1 MLPLPESI
9 IIMMKFGCRRPRE
22 PFRGLSPQGRGIP
35 ESRKGKMPKHLVFVG
50 GGHAHLTALMRLRDT
65 VRAGHRVTL
74 IGPSRYHY
82 YSGMGPGLL
91 SGIYRPA
98 EARFHVKK
106 MAEDRGAT
114 FIEDRV
120 VRVDPVRRTLAL
132 GSGAEIRYD
141 AVSFNTGSEVPLD
154 HLHPSGE
161 NVFPVKPIE
170 NLLVA
175 RKRILEAGPGK
186 RLRVVVVGGG
196 TAAVEMAANLGYL
209 ARETGGIGGITLV
222 SRSNVLGDF
231 PGKARALA
239 REALDR
245 WGVESIEGVAAETIA
260 DGAVRLENG
269 AKIEGDLV
277 FAAIGIRPSPLF
289 RDSGLPTAEDG
300 GLLVNDRLQCVECPE
315 LFGGGDCISLAGSPL
330 ARVGVYAVR
339 QNRLLHR
346 NLSAY
351 LEGRPLQRFDPGGDY
366 LLILNL
372 GDRKGLFRRNE
383 IVWSG
388 RLAFRLKDYLDR
400 RFMRKFQVSGEL
412 GESQEH

>member
-1 MLPLPESI
+1 M
-9 IIMMKFGCRRPRE
+9 
-22 PFRGLSPQGRGIP
+22 
-35 ESRKGKMPKHLVFVG
+35 
-50 GGHAHLTALMRLRDT
+50 
-65 VRAGHRVTL
+65 
-74 IGPSRYHY
+74 
-82 YSGMGPGLL
+82 
-91 SGIYRPA
+91 YRPA

-114 FIEDRV
+114 FIEERV
-120 VRVDPVRRTLAL
+120 VLVDPVRRTLVL
-132 GSGAEIRYD
+132 GSGAGIRYD

-154 HLHPSGE
+154 VLHPSGD

-170 NLLVA
+170 NLLAA
-175 RKRILEAGPGK
+175 RRKILEADLGK

-196 TAAVEMAANLGYL
+196 TAAVELAANLGHL
-209 ARETGGIGGITLV
+209 ARETGRIGRITLV

-231 PGKARALA
+231 PEKARAQA
-239 REALDR
+239 REALAR
-245 WGVESIEGVAAETIA
+245 WGVESVEEVAAESIA
-260 DGAVRLENG
+260 DGVVRLENG
-269 AKIEGDLV
+269 ANLEGDMV

-289 RDSGLPTAEDG
+289 RDSDLPTGEDG
-300 GLLVNDRLQCVECPE
+300 GLLVNDCLQCVDHPE

-346 NLSAY
+346 NLLAF

-372 GDRKGLFRRNE
+372 GDRRGLFRRKE

-400 RFMRKFQVSGEL
+400 RFMGKFQVSGEL
-412 GESQEH
+412 GESREE

>member
-1 MLPLPESI
+1 
-9 IIMMKFGCRRPRE
+9 
-22 PFRGLSPQGRGIP
+22 
-35 ESRKGKMPKHLVFVG
+35 MPKHLVFVG
-50 GGHAHLTALMRLRDT
+50 GGHAHLTAMMGLRDT
-65 VRAGHRVTL
+65 VRAGHLVTL

-114 FIEDRV
+114 FIEERV
-120 VRVDPVRRTLAL
+120 VLVDPVRRILVL
-132 GSGAEIRYD
+132 GSGAEVRYD

-154 HLHPSGE
+154 LLHPSGE
-161 NVFPVKPIE
+161 NVYPVKPIE
-170 NLLVA
+170 NLLAA
-175 RKRILEAGPGK
+175 RRKILAADLGK
-186 RLRVVVVGGG
+186 RLCVVVVGGG
-196 TAAVEMAANLGYL
+196 TAAVEIAANLGHL
-209 ARETGGIGGITLV
+209 ARETGRIGGITLV

-231 PGKARALA
+231 PAKARIQARGALA
-239 REALDR
+239 RWR
-245 WGVESIEGVAAETIA
+245 VESIEGVAAESIA
-260 DGAVRLENG
+260 DGVVRLGNG
-269 AKIEGDLV
+269 ADLEGDMV
-277 FAAIGIRPSPLF
+277 FVATGIRPSPLF
-289 RDSGLPTAEDG
+289 RDSGLPTGEDG
-300 GLLVNDRLQCVECPE
+300 GLLVNDSLQCVDHPD

-339 QNRLLHR
+339 QSRPLHR
-346 NLSAY
+346 NLLAF

-372 GDRKGLFRRNE
+372 GDRNGLFRRKE

-388 RLAFRLKDYLDR
+388 RLAFRLKDHLDR

-412 GESQEH
+412 REMREE

>member
-1 MLPLPESI
+1 LEGVL
-9 IIMMKFGCRRPRE
+9 
-22 PFRGLSPQGRGIP
+22 

-50 GGHAHLTALMRLRDT
+50 GGHAHLTAMMGLRDT

-114 FIEDRV
+114 FIEERV
-120 VRVDPVRRTLAL
+120 VLVDPVRRILVL
-132 GSGAEIRYD
+132 GSGAEVRYD

-154 HLHPSGE
+154 LLHPSGE
-161 NVFPVKPIE
+161 NVYPVKPIE
-170 NLLVA
+170 NLLAA
-175 RKRILEAGPGK
+175 RRKILAADLGK
-186 RLRVVVVGGG
+186 RLCVVVVGGG
-196 TAAVEMAANLGYL
+196 TAAVEIAANLGHL
-209 ARETGGIGGITLV
+209 ARETGRIGGITLV

-231 PGKARALA
+231 PGKARARARGALA
-239 REALDR
+239 R
-245 WGVESIEGVAAETIA
+245 WGVESIEGVAAESIA
-260 DGAVRLENG
+260 DGVVRLGNG
-269 AKIEGDLV
+269 ADLEGDMV
-277 FAAIGIRPSPLF
+277 FVATGIRPSPLF
-289 RDSGLPTAEDG
+289 RDSGLPTGEDG
-300 GLLVNDRLQCVECPE
+300 GLLVNDYLQCVDHPE

-339 QNRLLHR
+339 QNRPLHR
-346 NLSAY
+346 NLLAF

-372 GDRKGLFRRNE
+372 GDRNGLFRRKE

-412 GESQEH
+412 REMREE